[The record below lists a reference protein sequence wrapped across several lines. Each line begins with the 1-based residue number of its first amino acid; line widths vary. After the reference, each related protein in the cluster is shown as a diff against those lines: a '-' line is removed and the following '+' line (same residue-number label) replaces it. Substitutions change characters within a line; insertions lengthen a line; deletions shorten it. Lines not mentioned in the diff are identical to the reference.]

1 MCNNLK
7 TQHNFWIK
15 IIFDIWH
22 GGGGGGGIMSKMSE
36 GKNILH
42 ILQYEERSLF
52 KINAFLKFGITN
64 TFFII

>member
-22 GGGGGGGIMSKMSE
+22 GGGIMSKMSE
-36 GKNILH
+36 GKDILH

-64 TFFII
+64 TFLII